1 MTAAPFNSAGLP
13 LFGISSVAVSALGI
27 IALLVLE
34 YSDVGKALNGYAGL
48 LLTLTVLPVAV
59 LAIASGLVLG
69 TVSLVRRERWRAIAA
84 LGIATP
90 LVFGLMVLFA

>member
-1 MTAAPFNSAGLP
+1 MTTAPSNSAGLP
-13 LFGISSVAVSALGI
+13 LFGIWSVAVSALGI

-34 YSDVGKALNGYAGL
+34 YSDLGKALNGYAGL

-59 LAIASGLVLG
+59 IAIAAGLVLG

>member
-1 MTAAPFNSAGLP
+1 MTAAPSNAARLP

-59 LAIASGLVLG
+59 LAIASGLILSA
-69 TVSLVRRERWRAIAA
+69 VSLMRGERWRAIGV
-84 LGIATP
+84 LGIAIP